1 MQIITLGMNH
11 TSAPLS
17 VRERVAFAGEQL
29 DSAVYGLAKYLN
41 AFGTESAI
49 VSTCN
54 RTEIYFAGHKPQEA
68 APAIGDWLQR
78 TRGVEPAELQ
88 KHWYLLPDRDAVR
101 HAFRVASGLDSM
113 VLGEPQILG
122 QMKDA
127 VRTAQQAGVLG
138 THLSKLFQNSFSVAK
153 EVRTGTQVG
162 ANSVSMAA
170 ASVRLARRIFEDL
183 SQCPVLFVGAG
194 EMMELVATHFA
205 AQRPNKIVIAN
216 RNPERAAKLAG
227 RLGAR
232 TMALSEVPA
241 QLSHF
246 DIIVSCTASTV
257 PIIGLGSVEKAI
269 KARRHRPMFMVDLA
283 VPRDIEPEVAR
294 LDDVFLHTVD
304 DLGRV
309 VNDGIAS
316 RQAAVSQAEA
326 IIESRADSFMQW
338 LSRRQHVPLI
348 QQLQE
353 RSKSLQAAELERAK
367 KAIAQGVDPDEV
379 MKQLAASLSAKYL
392 HGPMKLLNG
401 SPEQQEQISGLID
414 ALMPDTPANRRA
426 EK

>member
-29 DSAVYGLAKYLN
+29 DSAVHGLARYLN

-353 RSKSLQAAELERAK
+353 RSKTLQAAELERAK

>member
-1 MQIITLGMNH
+1 M
-11 TSAPLS
+11 
-17 VRERVAFAGEQL
+17 
-29 DSAVYGLAKYLN
+29 
-41 AFGTESAI
+41 
-49 VSTCN
+49 
-54 RTEIYFAGHKPQEA
+54 
-68 APAIGDWLQR
+68 
-78 TRGVEPAELQ
+78 
-88 KHWYLLPDRDAVR
+88 PDRDAVR